1 MSDSA
6 RHGEYGFTVVEVLVA
21 VVILAFVL
29 TAINALLV
37 AGVTQA
43 AVSKR
48 ATDAAA
54 VAQQE
59 LETLRDLSY
68 ASILSAPAKTVTVG
82 THTYTVNRVVTDN
95 DPQPNMK
102 HITVTVTWNLQGVR
116 SYVAETIYAD
126 FGK

>member
-1 MSDSA
+1 MSDSV
-6 RHGEYGFTVVEVLVA
+6 RRGENGFTVVEVLVA

-29 TAINALLV
+29 TAVNALLV

-54 VAQQE
+54 AAQQE

-68 ASILSAPAKTVTVG
+68 ASILSAPSKTVTVG

-102 HITVTVTWNLQGVR
+102 RITVTVTWNLQGVR

>member
-1 MSDSA
+1 MSDSV
-6 RHGEYGFTVVEVLVA
+6 RHGEHGFTVVEVLVA
-21 VVILAFVL
+21 IVILAFVL

-68 ASILSAPAKTVTVG
+68 ASILSAPSKTVTVG

-102 HITVTVTWNLQGVR
+102 RITVTVTWNLQGVR